1 MFDVNDREHPL
12 AIIASFGDTSYLRQ
26 RVVEM
31 LQTGA
36 PLTTALSLLA
46 LAKVI
51 DES

>member
-12 AIIASFGDTSYLRQ
+12 AIVASIGDSTYLRT
-26 RVVEM
+26 RVIEM

-36 PLTTALSLLA
+36 PLTTAMSLLA

-51 DES
+51 EE